1 MCVGGVPREGACHEV
16 RRVTG
21 WGVSRRAGPGLFG
34 CPDGTP
40 GRDGQPQPAGDEAA
54 AADGGKD
61 AQWPGA
67 GQHQQVEAA
76 AEQQDAEGEQAAAD
90 GDGVGRK
97 AAGQGTEGDKGQ
109 GVVHLIAHGSLVDE
123 QQGLGQHGTQA
134 MGTEG
139 AGGDSQGCEQ
149 GAGAQPGQAD
159 GGGWISGHRSKRLR

>member
-1 MCVGGVPREGACHEV
+1 MSRGEVCHGAGC
-16 RRVTG
+16 VTG
-21 WGVSRRAGPGLFG
+21 RGVSRHAGPGLSG
-34 CPDGTP
+34 RPHGTP

-67 GQHQQVEAA
+67 GEHQQVEAA
-76 AEQQDAEGEQAAAD
+76 AEQQDAEGEQA
-90 GDGVGRK
+90 V
-97 AAGQGTEGDKGQ
+97 GQGTEGDEGQ
-109 GVVHLIAHGSLVDE
+109 GVVHLVAHGGLVDE

-139 AGGDSQGCEQ
+139 AGGDSQGSEQ